1 MRVRT
6 AIVQRDNTS
15 HIAMISNTLI
25 EPAEIIHLSGI
36 SWQTYERLLI
46 ELSASRR
53 LRLTYNRGTLEIM
66 VPSPEHE
73 RYKKVLG
80 RFVETIAEELEVR
93 IEPLGST
100 TFKRPE
106 ISGAEPDECFY
117 IGNINLIRGKKRIDL
132 TQDPPPDLV
141 VEIDITSSSKNRF
154 EVYADMGVPEIWRYD
169 GNDFSINILQDK
181 QYIAVEQSLAF
192 PNLPLTEI
200 SSFLQQ
206 VGEKDYLELVKEFRN
221 WVKSQI

>member
-1 MRVRT
+1 VKVRI
-6 AIVQRDNTS
+6 AIVQREHTS

-36 SWQTYERLLI
+36 SWQTYENLLTD
-46 ELSASRR
+46 LNASRR

-73 RYKKVLG
+73 RYKELVG
-80 RFVETIAEELEVR
+80 RFVETLAEELEVS

-106 ISGAEPDECFY
+106 LSGAEPDKCFY
-117 IGNINLIRGKKRIDL
+117 IGNINVIKGKKRINL
-132 TQDPPPDLV
+132 QQDPPPDLV

-154 EVYADMGVPEIWRYD
+154 EVYADMSVPEIWRYD
-169 GNDFSINILQDK
+169 GNYFSINILQDK
-181 QYIAVEQSLAF
+181 KYIAVEQSLSF
-192 PNLPLTEI
+192 PNLPILEI
-200 SSFLQQ
+200 SNFLQQ
-206 VGEKDYLELVKEFRN
+206 VGQKDYLDLVREFRN

>member
-1 MRVRT
+1 
-6 AIVQRDNTS
+6 
-15 HIAMISNTLI
+15 MISNTLI
-25 EPAEIIHLSGI
+25 EPTEIIHLSGI
-36 SWQTYERLLI
+36 SWQTYENLLT
-46 ELSASRR
+46 ELNASRR

-73 RYKKVLG
+73 RYKELVG
-80 RFVETIAEELEVR
+80 RFVETLAEELEVS

-106 ISGAEPDECFY
+106 LSGAEPDKCFY
-117 IGNINLIRGKKRIDL
+117 IGNINVIKGKKIINL
-132 TQDPPPDLV
+132 QQDPPPDLV

-169 GNDFSINILQDK
+169 GKDFSINILQDK
-181 QYIAVEQSLAF
+181 KYIAVEQSLSF
-192 PNLPLTEI
+192 TNLPILEI
-200 SSFLQQ
+200 SNFLQQ
-206 VGEKDYLELVKEFRN
+206 VGQKDYLDLVREFRN